1 MRSCYGR
8 GKPLRAAIAT
18 CCLAAFL
25 FFGYDQGVF
34 SGILQNEDWLNRFG
48 HPNDTE
54 TGIIVSSYC
63 LGALCGCVLNF
74 FVGDYFGRRRMIW
87 MAMGFIIVGA
97 VLQTSAYS
105 LPHLIVGRIV
115 TGIGT
120 GIDSSTVPMYQ
131 SELCE
136 KERRGRLVSWEVLF
150 IGIGIVLA
158 YWIDFGFTYVGGSV
172 AWRTPIAF
180 QLIFA
185 IAVTFLV
192 WGLPE
197 SPRWLAKRGRMDEA
211 IDVLCTVFDREPHDP
226 FIVEQVE
233 GIREAIAVETR
244 AGAHNISGLFRA
256 DRLKTR
262 QRVLLAWFGLF
273 MNQLSG
279 INMIVYYMP
288 TVLVKNVGQTARLA
302 QIIAGFVQLMFVI
315 GCLLPS
321 LRLDQMGRRKTMM
334 YGCFG
339 LGVCMM
345 LVAIL
350 LSFHKKNTSIGA
362 VAFFFVYMLIFGASI
377 NVVPWVYGPE
387 VLPLEARTRGT
398 AISVSSHWMWNF
410 FVVMI
415 TPVLI
420 NRLDWKTYLVFM
432 CTNLVFVPIIFFFY
446 PETSNLS
453 LEEIDKL
460 FIKPGEYDDES
471 VESGEA
477 GISAEEMKAAETRH
491 VEKI

>member
-8 GKPLRAAIAT
+8 GRPLRAAIGT

-34 SGILQNEDWLNRFG
+34 GGILQMPDWLEQFD
-48 HPNDTE
+48 HPNDTK

-63 LGALCGCVLNF
+63 LGALAGCILNVF
-74 FVGDYFGRRRMIW
+74 IGDYFGRRRMIW
-87 MAMGFIIVGA
+87 IAMGFVVVGA
-97 VLQTSAYS
+97 VLQTSAYH
-105 LPHLIVGRIV
+105 LAHLIIGRVI
-115 TGIGT
+115 TGLGT

-158 YWIDFGFTYVGGSV
+158 YWIDFGFSYIAGSI
-172 AWRTPIAF
+172 AWRTPIAL
-180 QLIFA
+180 QLVFA
-185 IAVTFLV
+185 IAVIFLV

-197 SPRWLAKRGRMDEA
+197 SPRWLAARGREEEA
-211 IDVLCTVFDREPHDP
+211 IEVLCAVFDRDRNDP
-226 FIVEQVE
+226 FIVEQIE
-233 GIREAIAVETR
+233 GIREAIAIETR
-244 AGAHNISGLFRA
+244 AGAQKISGLFK
-256 DRLKTR
+256 DGKLKTR
-262 QRVLLAWFGLF
+262 RRVILAWFGLF

-279 INMIVYYMP
+279 INMVVYYMP

-321 LRLDQMGRRKTMM
+321 LRLDQMGRKKTMM
-334 YGCFG
+334 WGCGG
-339 LGVCMM
+339 LGICMM
-345 LVAIL
+345 FIAAL
-350 LSFHKKNTSIGA
+350 LSVKTNRSASIAA
-362 VAFFFVYMLIFGASI
+362 VAFFFIYMLIFGASI

-420 NRLDWKTYLVFM
+420 NRLDWKTYLIFM
-432 CTNLVFVPIIFFFY
+432 CTNLVFVPIIFYFY
-446 PETSNLS
+446 PETSNMS
-453 LEEIDKL
+453 LEAIDSL
-460 FIKPGEYDDES
+460 FIKPGEYDSEFA
-471 VESGEA
+471 EEGEA
-477 GISAEEMKAAETRH
+477 PSQDRSKTGMLQ
-491 VEKI
+491 VEKM

>member
-8 GKPLRAAIAT
+8 GKPLRAAIST

-34 SGILQNEDWLNRFG
+34 GGILQMPDWLEQFD
-48 HPNDTE
+48 HPDDTE

-63 LGALCGCVLNF
+63 LGALAGCILNVF
-74 FVGDYFGRRRMIW
+74 IGDYFGRRRMIW
-87 MAMGFIIVGA
+87 IAMGFVIVGA
-97 VLQTSAYS
+97 VLQTSAYH
-105 LPHLIVGRIV
+105 LAHLIIGRII

-136 KERRGRLVSWEVLF
+136 KEYRGRLVSWEVLF

-158 YWIDFGFTYVGGSV
+158 YWIDFGFSYIPGSV
-172 AWRTPIAF
+172 AWRTPIAI

-185 IAVTFLV
+185 VAVIFLV

-197 SPRWLAKRGRMDEA
+197 SPRWLAARGREEEA
-211 IDVLCTVFDREPHDP
+211 IEVLCAVFDRDRNDP

-233 GIREAIAVETR
+233 GIREAIAIETR
-244 AGAHNISGLFRA
+244 AGAQKLSGLFK
-256 DRLKTR
+256 DGKLKTR
-262 QRVLLAWFGLF
+262 RRVLLAWFGLF

-288 TVLVKNVGQTARLA
+288 TVLVQNVGQSPKMA
-302 QIIAGFVQLMFVI
+302 QILAGCVQIMFVV

-334 YGCFG
+334 WGCGG

-345 LVAIL
+345 FVAAL
-350 LSFHKKNTSIGA
+350 LSAKGNRDASIAA
-362 VAFFFVYMLIFGASI
+362 VAFFFIYMLVFGASI

-420 NRLDWKTYLVFM
+420 NRLDWKTYLIFM
-432 CTNLVFVPIIFFFY
+432 STNLVFVPIIYFYY
-446 PETSNLS
+446 PETSNMS
-453 LEEIDKL
+453 LEAIDSL
-460 FIKPGEYDDES
+460 FIKPGEYDSEFT
-471 VESGEA
+471 EEGEA
-477 GISAEEMKAAETRH
+477 RKSGVKSDSEQ
-491 VEKI
+491 VEKS